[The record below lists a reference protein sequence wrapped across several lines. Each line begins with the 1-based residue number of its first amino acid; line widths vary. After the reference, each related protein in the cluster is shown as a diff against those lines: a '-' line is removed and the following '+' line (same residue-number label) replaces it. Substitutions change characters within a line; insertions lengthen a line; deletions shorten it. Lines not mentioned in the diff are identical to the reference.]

1 MMIAKIEKSQLVIID
16 VQEKLSAAMPSEVL
30 NRLTKRLELLVTASN
45 SLDIP
50 YICTEQYPKGLGKT
64 LPKIE
69 PFLIQ
74 AKYVE
79 KTNFDCCE
87 EPIFNRY
94 LVRTRPQIFI
104 LGMEAHICV
113 LQTAL
118 SLMEKGKEV
127 FIVEDAIVS
136 RNILN
141 KQNALH
147 RMRQAG
153 CIITN
158 TESIIFEWLKDAKHE
173 TFKSIAPLIK
183 EID

>member
-1 MMIAKIEKSQLVIID
+1 
-16 VQEKLSAAMPSEVL
+16 
-30 NRLTKRLELLVTASN
+30 
-45 SLDIP
+45 
-50 YICTEQYPKGLGKT
+50 
-64 LPKIE
+64 
-69 PFLIQ
+69 
-74 AKYVE
+74 
-79 KTNFDCCE
+79 
-87 EPIFNRY
+87 
-94 LVRTRPQIFI
+94 
-104 LGMEAHICV
+104 
-113 LQTAL
+113 
-118 SLMEKGKEV
+118 MEKGKEV

-141 KQNALH
+141 KQNAVH